1 MSIPIEALVH
11 LVGSSPQF
19 MLQLTDEQ
27 QKKLRRFI
35 HKRVLNP
42 EDADDLL
49 QLTYLEAWRNRERFS
64 GQATLSTWMCGI
76 AQNLIRN
83 HFRRLYAKPVHCEF
97 DESLWHGQEDNHN
110 LDWEF
115 EINRRLENT
124 LSAIDHLPTEMRKTM
139 YASLE
144 TDGSYQD
151 TADALDIPIG
161 TVRSRL
167 SRARE
172 HLKRHPQPVAT
183 VVQPSWQPLGERDI
197 CPTVSDLF
205 RARQQDRQQPEQR
218 QERA

>member
-1 MSIPIEALVH
+1 MLRDFFLWHSQCKRGSHRNHFDSVYPEEKIMNIPIEALAH

-19 MLQLTDEQ
+19 MHHLTDDQ

-42 EDADDLL
+42 EDADDIL

-64 GQATLSTWMCGI
+64 GQASLSTWMCGI
-76 AQNLIRN
+76 AQNLVRN

-97 DESLWHGQEDNHN
+97 DESLWHGQEENNN

-115 EINRRLENT
+115 EINRRLEKT
-124 LSAIDHLPTEMRKTM
+124 LTAIDHLPTEMRKTL

-151 TADALDIPIG
+151 TADVLDIPIG

-172 HLKRHPQPVAT
+172 HLKRVTHSPSQP
-183 VVQPSWQPLGERDI
+183 
-197 CPTVSDLF
+197 
-205 RARQQDRQQPEQR
+205 
-218 QERA
+218 

>member
-1 MSIPIEALVH
+1 MDIPIGALAH
-11 LVGSSPQF
+11 LVGGSPQF
-19 MLQLTDEQ
+19 MLHLTDDQ

-42 EDADDLL
+42 EDADDIL

-83 HFRRLYAKPVHCEF
+83 HFRRMYAKPVHCEF
-97 DESLWHGQEDNHN
+97 DEALWHGQEDSQN

-115 EINRRLENT
+115 EVNRRLEKT
-124 LSAIDHLPTEMRKTM
+124 LVAIKDLPTEMRKTL

-161 TVRSRL
+161 TVRSHL

-172 HLKRHPQPVAT
+172 HLKRATRTPLQP
-183 VVQPSWQPLGERDI
+183 
-197 CPTVSDLF
+197 
-205 RARQQDRQQPEQR
+205 
-218 QERA
+218 

>member
-1 MSIPIEALVH
+1 MNIPIEALVH
-11 LVGSSPQF
+11 LGGNSPQF
-19 MLQLTDEQ
+19 MLHLTDDQ

-64 GQATLSTWMCGI
+64 GTATLSTWMCGI

-83 HFRRLYAKPVHCEF
+83 HFRRLYAKPAHCEF
-97 DESLWHGQEDNHN
+97 DESLWHDQEETHS

-124 LSAIDHLPTEMRKTM
+124 LSAIDHLPTEMRKTL

-151 TADALDIPIG
+151 TADVLDIPIG

-172 HLKRHPQPVAT
+172 QLKRVTHT
-183 VVQPSWQPLGERDI
+183 PLHR
-197 CPTVSDLF
+197 
-205 RARQQDRQQPEQR
+205 
-218 QERA
+218 

>member
-1 MSIPIEALVH
+1 MCFFRLAQGVLRGPVDTRSTASTLRKKNMNLPIEALAH

-19 MLQLTDEQ
+19 MHHLTDDQ

-49 QLTYLEAWRNRERFS
+49 QLTYLEAWRNRERFCGNAS
-64 GQATLSTWMCGI
+64 LSTWMCGI

-83 HFRRLYAKPVHCEF
+83 HFRRMYAKPVHCEF
-97 DESLWHGQEDNHN
+97 DESLWHGQEENNN

-124 LSAIDHLPTEMRKTM
+124 LSAIDHLPTEMRRTM

-151 TADALDIPIG
+151 TADVLDIPIG

-172 HLKRHPQPVAT
+172 QLKRTTQNPFQ
-183 VVQPSWQPLGERDI
+183 S
-197 CPTVSDLF
+197 
-205 RARQQDRQQPEQR
+205 
-218 QERA
+218 

>member
-1 MSIPIEALVH
+1 MDQSNHVLKAACTFA
-11 LVGSSPQF
+11 SPT
-19 MLQLTDEQ
+19 LLDLSAEQ
-27 QKKLRRFI
+27 QKKLRNFI

-42 EDADDLL
+42 EDADDIL
-49 QLTYLEAWRNRERFS
+49 QLTYLEAWRGKDRFG
-64 GQATLSTWMCGI
+64 GQASLSTWMCGI

-97 DESLWHGQEDNHN
+97 DEALWQGHEEGSDLVWQ
-110 LDWEF
+110 F
-115 EINRRLENT
+115 EVNRRLEKT
-124 LSAIDHLPTEMRKTM
+124 LSAIDNLPTEMRNTL

-172 HLKRHPQPVAT
+172 HLKRVT
-183 VVQPSWQPLGERDI
+183 
-197 CPTVSDLF
+197 
-205 RARQQDRQQPEQR
+205 QR
-218 QERA
+218 PISR

>member
-1 MSIPIEALVH
+1 MNIPIEALAQ
-11 LVGSSPQF
+11 LVGDSPQF
-19 MLQLTDEQ
+19 MLQLTDDQ

-42 EDADDLL
+42 EDADDIL

-76 AQNLIRN
+76 AQNLVRN

-97 DESLWHGQEDNHN
+97 DESLWHGQEENKN

-115 EINRRLENT
+115 EINRRLEKT
-124 LSAIDHLPTEMRKTM
+124 LSAIDHLPAEMRKTL

-151 TADALDIPIG
+151 TADVLDIPIG

-172 HLKRHPQPVAT
+172 HLKRATHNPSQP
-183 VVQPSWQPLGERDI
+183 
-197 CPTVSDLF
+197 
-205 RARQQDRQQPEQR
+205 
-218 QERA
+218 

>member
-1 MSIPIEALVH
+1 MDIPIGALAH
-11 LVGSSPQF
+11 FVGDSPQF
-19 MLQLTDEQ
+19 MLHLTDDQ

-42 EDADDLL
+42 EDADDIL
-49 QLTYLEAWRNRERFS
+49 QLTYLEAWRSRERFS

-83 HFRRLYAKPVHCEF
+83 HFRRMYAKPVHCEF
-97 DESLWHGQEDNHN
+97 DEALWHGQEDSQN

-115 EINRRLENT
+115 EVNRRLEKT
-124 LSAIDHLPTEMRKTM
+124 LVAIKDLPTEMRKTL

-161 TVRSRL
+161 TVMSRL
-167 SRARE
+167 NRGRAQLRELLADYARE
-172 HLKRHPQPVAT
+172 NGLSRKNGGR
-183 VVQPSWQPLGERDI
+183 
-197 CPTVSDLF
+197 
-205 RARQQDRQQPEQR
+205 
-218 QERA
+218 

>member
-1 MSIPIEALVH
+1 MRRLHFDRVYPEEKIMDIPIGALAH
-11 LVGSSPQF
+11 LVGGSPQF
-19 MLQLTDEQ
+19 MLHLTDDQ

-42 EDADDLL
+42 EDADDIL

-83 HFRRLYAKPVHCEF
+83 HFRRMYAKPVHCEF
-97 DESLWHGQEDNHN
+97 DEALWHGQEDSQN

-115 EINRRLENT
+115 EVNRRLEKT
-124 LSAIDHLPTEMRKTM
+124 LVAIKDLPTEMRKTL

-172 HLKRHPQPVAT
+172 HLKRATRTPLQP
-183 VVQPSWQPLGERDI
+183 
-197 CPTVSDLF
+197 
-205 RARQQDRQQPEQR
+205 
-218 QERA
+218 

>member
-1 MSIPIEALVH
+1 MDFHIDALGH
-11 LVGSSPQF
+11 LVPDSRQS
-19 MLQLTDEQ
+19 MLDLSEEH

-49 QLTYLEAWRNRERFS
+49 QLTYLEAWRNKDRFS

-97 DESLWHGQEDNHN
+97 DESLWHGQEEGNN

-115 EINRRLENT
+115 EVNRRLERT
-124 LSAIDHLPTEMRKTM
+124 LKAIKHLPVEMRKTL
-139 YASLE
+139 YASLQ

-151 TADALDIPIG
+151 TADVLEIPIG

-172 HLKRHPQPVAT
+172 QLKRATHHPLHP
-183 VVQPSWQPLGERDI
+183 
-197 CPTVSDLF
+197 
-205 RARQQDRQQPEQR
+205 
-218 QERA
+218 

>member
-1 MSIPIEALVH
+1 MNIPIETLAH

-19 MLQLTDEQ
+19 MLQLTDDQ

-42 EDADDLL
+42 EDADDIL

-76 AQNLIRN
+76 AQNLVRN
-83 HFRRLYAKPVHCEF
+83 HFRRMYAKPVHCEF
-97 DESLWHGQEDNHN
+97 DESLWHGQEENNN
-110 LDWEF
+110 LDWAF
-115 EINRRLENT
+115 EINRRLEKT
-124 LSAIDHLPTEMRKTM
+124 LTAIDHLPPEMRKTL

-151 TADALDIPIG
+151 TADVLDIPIG

-172 HLKRHPQPVAT
+172 HLKRVTHNPSQP
-183 VVQPSWQPLGERDI
+183 
-197 CPTVSDLF
+197 
-205 RARQQDRQQPEQR
+205 
-218 QERA
+218 

>member
-1 MSIPIEALVH
+1 VFFPFGTASAKGVPIETISIEPFRRKNNMKIPIGDLAH

-19 MLQLTDEQ
+19 MVQLTDDQ

-83 HFRRLYAKPVHCEF
+83 HFRRMYAKPVHCEF
-97 DESLWHGQEDNHN
+97 DESLWHGQEERNS

-115 EINRRLENT
+115 EVNRRLEKT
-124 LSAIDHLPTEMRKTM
+124 LNAIDHLPVEMRKTL

-172 HLKRHPQPVAT
+172 QLKRVTHNPPQP
-183 VVQPSWQPLGERDI
+183 
-197 CPTVSDLF
+197 
-205 RARQQDRQQPEQR
+205 
-218 QERA
+218 